1 MSGLLALPQEIV
13 ERARTGDQRALESM
27 LTLCRTDITRYARR
41 HCEAEDVEEAVQ
53 DALWILYRRLGGLR
67 SAAALAGWLFQII
80 RRTCLALFRR
90 RRRHLPIEN
99 APDAAL
105 RDGGASDAELRLAIT
120 GIIAGLPQNYRD
132 VLLLKDVQ
140 GLSADEAAAS
150 LGISSEAARS
160 RLHRAR
166 ALVRAALTEQA
177 GPGRKVVPA

>member
-1 MSGLLALPQEIV
+1 MSGLLALPHDLV
-13 ERARTGDQRALESM
+13 ERARAGDPRALETM
-27 LTLCRTDITRYARR
+27 LALCRTDITRYARR

-80 RRTCLALFRR
+80 RRTCLALVRR
-90 RRRHLPIEN
+90 RRRHLPIED
-99 APDAAL
+99 APAAAL
-105 RDGGASDAELRLAIT
+105 HDSGASDLELRLAIT
-120 GIIAGLPQNYRD
+120 GIIAGLPQSYRE

-140 GLSADEAAAS
+140 GLSADEAAS
-150 LGISSEAARS
+150 TLGISPEATRS

-177 GPGRKVVPA
+177 GPGRKAVPA